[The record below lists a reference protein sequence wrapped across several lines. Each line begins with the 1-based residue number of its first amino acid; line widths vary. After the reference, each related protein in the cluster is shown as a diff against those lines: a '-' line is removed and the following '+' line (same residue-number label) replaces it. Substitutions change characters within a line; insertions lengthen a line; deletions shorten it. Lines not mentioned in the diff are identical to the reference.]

1 MPYRRLPNTDAARLR
16 AMRTALKRGEELP
29 PQKMAFSAKTFVR
42 LTMFLPQ
49 FEQNLKQHKISAMS
63 RNRKSRDYSEV
74 TRKARMY
81 LIHFI
86 RVMNMAIARGEL
98 PPETRTWYGL
108 GVNDTTVPSLN
119 REDELLTMGKRVIE
133 GEEMRIRRGGSPIT
147 NPTIAVVKVWFNRFV
162 EKVNFHTSKINNA
175 GNFENRIPELRKD
188 ADSIIL
194 DIWNEVE
201 KTHASLP
208 ADLRKEY
215 NERYGLVYFLR
226 KEEIAKHENGDMI
239 NNIAQ
244 PADITFA
251 LVNQSL
257 NLNRSFITEIKE

>member
-1 MPYRRLPNTDAARLR
+1 MK
-16 AMRTALKRGEELP
+16 TALKRGEELP
-29 PQKMAFSAKTFVR
+29 PHKMAFSAKTYVR

-63 RNRKSRDYSEV
+63 RNKKSRDYGEV
-74 TRKARMY
+74 TRKARTY

-86 RVMNMAIARGEL
+86 RVMNMAIVRGEL
-98 PPETRTWYGL
+98 PPETRTWYGF
-108 GVNDTTVPSLN
+108 GINDTTVPSLN
-119 REDELLTMGKRVIE
+119 SENELLARGKKVID

-147 NPTIAVVKVWFNRFV
+147 NPTIAVVKVWFNSFV
-162 EKVNFHTSKINNA
+162 EKVKSQTGGINKA
-175 GNFENRIPELRKD
+175 GNFENRLPELRKE

-201 KTHASLP
+201 KTHNNLP
-208 ADLRKEY
+208 AELRKEF
-215 NERYGLVYFLR
+215 NEKYGLVYFFR
-226 KEEIAKHENGDMI
+226 KEEIAKPGHGDKI
-239 NNIAQ
+239 TNIVQ
-244 PADITFA
+244 PADISFA